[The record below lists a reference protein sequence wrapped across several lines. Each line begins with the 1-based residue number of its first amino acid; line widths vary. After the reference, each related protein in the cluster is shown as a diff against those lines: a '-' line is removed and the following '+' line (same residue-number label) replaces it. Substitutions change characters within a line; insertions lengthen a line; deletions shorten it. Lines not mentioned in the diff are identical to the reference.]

1 MTLDAIAHREEGLG
15 PDVLLLN
22 GIMMSVSAWD
32 PVVDAIRSRYRV
44 TRTDFRGQLLSPGT
58 PPATIVGHARDVAR
72 LLDHLG
78 RDRVHIA
85 GTSFGGMVGL
95 AFSAMFPDRVKS
107 LTAMTTT
114 HRMTAEMWQMTEPL
128 LEAVTRAAAGGNRA
142 AVFDTIVPATFSS
155 AWRTSQQAALAQRR
169 LVVASL
175 PAYWFTGLAGLLRA
189 VRDVDLTELLPRIAC
204 PVHVVGADAD
214 LMFGPACSRIIATSV
229 RAGRL
234 TMIPGAAHGF
244 VVEDPLR
251 AAALIDGFVSEIE
264 NRWIQ
269 AAR

>member
-1 MTLDAIAHREEGLG
+1 MTAGVIAHREEGQG

-32 PVVDAIRSRYRV
+32 PVVEAMPLRYRV
-44 TRTDFRGQLLSPGT
+44 TRTDFRGQLLSPGD

-72 LLDHLG
+72 LLDHLK

-114 HRMTAEMWQMTEPL
+114 HRMTGEMWQMTQPL
-128 LEAVTRAAAGGNRA
+128 LEAVTRAAAGENRE
-142 AVFDTIVPATFSS
+142 AVFDTIVPATFSP
-155 AWRTSQQAALAQRR
+155 AWQASQQAALAQRR

-175 PAYWFTGLAGLLRA
+175 PADWFTGLAGLLRA
-189 VRDVDLTELLPRIAC
+189 VRDVDLTDLLPRITC
-204 PVHVVGADAD
+204 PVHVVGAEAD
-214 LMFGPACSRIIATSV
+214 LMFGPACSRSIVTSV
-229 RAGRL
+229 RNGRL
-234 TMIPGAAHGF
+234 TVIPGAAHGF

-251 AAALIDGFVSEIE
+251 TAALIDGFVSEVE

-269 AAR
+269 TAR